1 MIEYI
6 HKIFFSSGFVDIV
19 TIRRHFQNF
28 LSVRK
33 HCTCYSNPWIADSI
47 PPCRYIC
54 QEVRRGCEPLL
65 RLMGYTWPDEVECG
79 RFPTQA
85 PCLNGTGILFP
96 SATTSTTSI
105 TSTTQTPRT
114 IPTTTSTRTTTD
126 LSEHHHSRTRVLGR
140 NFWPFFNRLS
150 PHYCS
155 EHPWNWHYIIY
166 FALFKM
172 EGELQISWVCVAL
185 YQLQFTVFTICEYKI
200 DYLCLKCL
208 CILFHKIWVSVS
220 TRESSTVREQLSH
233 KETVVIPACA
243 I

>member
-140 NFWPFFNRLS
+140 NFWPFLIDCRHITVLS
-150 PHYCS
+150 IHG
-155 EHPWNWHYIIY
+155 IDIT
-166 FALFKM
+166 LFTLPFSKWRVNYKYH
-172 EGELQISWVCVAL
+172 GCVSRCISCNL
-185 YQLQFTVFTICEYKI
+185 RYSQFVNTK
-200 DYLCLKCL
+200 
-208 CILFHKIWVSVS
+208 
-220 TRESSTVREQLSH
+220 
-233 KETVVIPACA
+233 
-243 I
+243 